1 MRHFLLSSYEF
12 GKIDYY
18 INQTRKIFVTVTCKN
33 EHKHLQEEWL
43 SWFMISAGLKT
54 KRTNLPA
61 SFFHN
66 LINQC

>member
-33 EHKHLQEEWL
+33 EHKHLQEE
-43 SWFMISAGLKT
+43 
-54 KRTNLPA
+54 
-61 SFFHN
+61 
-66 LINQC
+66 